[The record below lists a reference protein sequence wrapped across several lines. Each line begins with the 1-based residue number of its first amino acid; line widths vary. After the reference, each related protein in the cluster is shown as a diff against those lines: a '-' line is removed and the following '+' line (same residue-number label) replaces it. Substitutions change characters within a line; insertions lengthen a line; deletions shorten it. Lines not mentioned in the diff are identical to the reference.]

1 VNLIHCCSFG
11 SHGAV
16 LVLVDFVHDDGE
28 SSLTLF
34 RRQVIESF
42 GFFAQKR
49 LVIVIGIMLVI
60 LVKMFFI
67 AEFDI
72 DGFVRF
78 GFGFRNGPTLNEGS
92 PF

>member
-1 VNLIHCCSFG
+1 
-11 SHGAV
+11 
-16 LVLVDFVHDDGE
+16 
-28 SSLTLF
+28 
-34 RRQVIESF
+34 
-42 GFFAQKR
+42 
-49 LVIVIGIMLVI
+49 VIVIGIMLVI